1 MTQMYQAL
9 TASNLVVFNTLLKAL
24 RLAALLAAALLL
36 AAPALAQTPEA
47 FKAANPHEG
56 EALVKERQCD
66 ACHAQK
72 WGNDGRDIYRPGKL
86 IHDVAQLRKQVGQC
100 NTGLNLNLFPE
111 EETDIAA
118 WLNQSYYH
126 FK

>member
-1 MTQMYQAL
+1 MHHHLLLSLMAATAL
-9 TASNLVVFNTLLKAL
+9 VLAGTAS
-24 RLAALLAAALLL
+24 
-36 AAPALAQTPEA
+36 AQTPAA
-47 FKAANPHEG
+47 FKGANPSEG
-56 EALVKERQCD
+56 HKLMVDHQCD

-72 WGNDGRDIYRPGKL
+72 WGHDGQDIYRPGARIKD
-86 IHDVAQLRKQVGQC
+86 IAGLRKQVNQC
-100 NTGLNLNLFPE
+100 NTGMGLNLFPE

>member
-1 MTQMYQAL
+1 MTHMHQAL
-9 TASNLVVFNTLLKAL
+9 AASNSIVFKAAATAL
-24 RLAALLAAALLL
+24 RLAALLAPALLV
-36 AAPALAQTPEA
+36 AAPAFAQTPEA
-47 FKAANPHEG
+47 FKGANPHEG
-56 EALVKERQCD
+56 EALVKDRQCD
-66 ACHAQK
+66 SCHAQK

-86 IHDVAQLRKQVGQC
+86 IRDVAQLRKQVSQC